1 MTKQL
6 LEHSIS
12 GVEIQRHTKEAVIFG
27 ASGLIGNCCLR
38 RLLVHQ
44 AYEKVISIGRGPIKA
59 THPKLIHYEVD
70 MSQTE
75 NYRHLMRGDD
85 LFICLGTTMKK
96 AGSKEAFYEV
106 DHNLIFNIAK
116 TGSLQGMN
124 QLVLVSSIGADSRS
138 LVFYLKVK
146 GELED
151 DVRRLPYWS
160 IHIMRPSVLLGVREE
175 RRTAEK
181 IAGQLSKGLQY
192 FSGSII
198 GDLAPVEADDVA
210 KAMVQAAQGLRSGTY
225 VHHGSEIVKLA
236 KTFNGQS

>member
-1 MTKQL
+1 MNKQL
-6 LEHSIS
+6 LEHSTS
-12 GVEIQRHTKEAVIFG
+12 GVEIQRFTKGAVIFG

-44 AYEKVISIGRGPIKA
+44 AYDKVISIGRTPIKA
-59 THPKLIHYEVD
+59 SHPKLVHYEVD
-70 MSQTE
+70 MTQADH
-75 NYRHLMRGDD
+75 YRHLMRGDD

-116 TGSLQGMN
+116 AGSLQGMN
-124 QLVLVSSIGADSRS
+124 QLILVSSVGADSRS
-138 LVFYLKVK
+138 FVFYLKVK

-160 IHIMRPSVLLGVREE
+160 VHIMRPSVLLGPREE
-175 RRTAEK
+175 KRAAEK

-210 KAMVQAAQGLRSGTY
+210 KAMVQAAQGLRQGTHI
-225 VHHGSEIVKLA
+225 HHGSEIVKLA
-236 KTFNGQS
+236 KAFNV

>member
-1 MTKQL
+1 MGWLQCQLLYDPGGILTMAKQL
-6 LEHSIS
+6 LEHAPAGI
-12 GVEIQRHTKEAVIFG
+12 EIQRHSKVAVLFG

-44 AYEKVISIGRGPIKA
+44 AYEKVISIGRGPIA
-59 THPKLIHYEVD
+59 ASHPKLIHYEVD
-70 MSQTE
+70 MSSPD

-96 AGSKEAFYEV
+96 AGSKKAFYEI
-106 DHNLIFNIAK
+106 DHDLIFGIAK

-124 QLVLVSSIGADSRS
+124 QLIFVSSIGADSRS
-138 LVFYLKVK
+138 PVFYLKVK

-160 IHIMRPSVLLGVREE
+160 VYIFRPSVLLGQREDQ
-175 RRTAEK
+175 RIAEK
-181 IAGQLSKGLQY
+181 IAGRLGKGLQF

-198 GDLAPVEADDVA
+198 GDLAPIAFV
-210 KAMVQAAQGLRSGTY
+210 
-225 VHHGSEIVKLA
+225 LA
-236 KTFNGQS
+236 LSC